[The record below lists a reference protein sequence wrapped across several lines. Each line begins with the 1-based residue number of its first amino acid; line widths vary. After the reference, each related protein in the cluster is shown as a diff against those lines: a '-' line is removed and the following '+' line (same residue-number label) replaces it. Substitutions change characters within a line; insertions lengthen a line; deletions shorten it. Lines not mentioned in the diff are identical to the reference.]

1 MTTSAPQPPAA
12 GWTATGLRWQDGRPV
27 LTARNGGREH
37 ARAVASGARVGW
49 LVGGPRRC
57 TGVRTSGGHRPC
69 PFGAVVEAAGKAVQC
84 QSCQDADPG
93 LALARDQVL
102 DNGRTYRLYLAWF
115 GPGVVK
121 VGITA
126 EQRGTTR
133 LLEQAALGWTFVGR
147 GPLPGVRRAELTV
160 AQAGLARERLTTRTK
175 SACWWDV
182 PDAATRRHELAELR
196 TSVLR
201 LLAGHAIELLPDQPL
216 ADHVELFGLAA
227 GAPPLYHEVTAL
239 DHGATLAGTLRPPIG
254 RHLFLDTGPQD
265 PPLLLD
271 TRLLTG
277 WTLAPAG
284 PTACTGLATG
294 VRRRPEDRGAQES
307 LF

>member
-1 MTTSAPQPPAA
+1 MTSSATRPAP
-12 GWTATGLRWQDGRPV
+12 GWTATGLRWQGGRPE
-27 LTARNGGREH
+27 LTARNGAREH
-37 ARAVASGARVGW
+37 ARTVTTGTPVGW

-57 TGVRTSGGHRPC
+57 TGVRTSGGHHPC
-69 PFGAVVEAAGKAVQC
+69 PFAAEIDPGGKAVQC
-84 QSCQDADPG
+84 PSCQDADPG

-115 GPGVVK
+115 GPGVLK

-126 EQRGTTR
+126 ERRGTTR
-133 LLEQAALGWTFVGR
+133 LLEQAALGYTFVGR

-175 SACWWDV
+175 CGGWWGV
-182 PDAATRRHELAELR
+182 PDPAARRHELAELR
-196 TSVLR
+196 AAVLR
-201 LLAGHAIELLPDQPL
+201 LLSGHAIELLADEPL
-216 ADHVELFGLAA
+216 ADHVDLFGLGA
-227 GAPPLYHEVTAL
+227 GAPPLYQEVTAL
-239 DHGATLAGTLRPPIG
+239 GEGAALAGTLRAPVG
-254 RHLFLDTGPQD
+254 RHLFLDTGPTD

-277 WTLAPAG
+277 WTLTAAG
-284 PTACTGLATG
+284 GRPCAGFESEP
-294 VRRRPEDRGAQES
+294 RRRPDDRGAQGA